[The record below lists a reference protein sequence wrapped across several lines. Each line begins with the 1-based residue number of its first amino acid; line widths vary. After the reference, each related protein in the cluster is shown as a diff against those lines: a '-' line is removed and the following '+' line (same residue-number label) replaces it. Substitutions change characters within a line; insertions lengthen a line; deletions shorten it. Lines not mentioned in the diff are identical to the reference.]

1 MNRPIVYFFTDFG
14 AQGPYL
20 GQMETA
26 LLVRAPQA
34 RVINLLSDAPPFSP
48 KPSAYLLGALLP
60 WLAPESVLVGVVDP
74 GVGTDRKA
82 LLLESDGRRFIG
94 PDNGLFASLL
104 KSSGTRAWEILQ
116 DPAQLSA
123 TFHGRDLFAPAAG
136 RLLGEGDLERQPM
149 PRHRLVGADWPGQL
163 AEIIYI
169 DHYGNAMSG
178 LRAGDFTPDT
188 VFRLGEVRLFRR
200 HTFADVP
207 PGEAFWYENSL
218 GLVEVAVNRGR
229 SDTTLGVQVGTPI
242 RPE

>member
-1 MNRPIVYFFTDFG
+1 MSRPIVYFFTDFG

-26 LLVRAPQA
+26 LLEQAPQA

-74 GVGTDRKA
+74 GVGTVRKA
-82 LLLESDGRRFIG
+82 LLLEAGGRRFIG
-94 PDNGLFASLL
+94 PDNGLFAALM
-104 KSSGTRAWEILQ
+104 KDRGARAWEIVR
-116 DPAQLSA
+116 DPAELSA

-136 RLLGEGDLERQPM
+136 RLLGGGNLELQPIS
-149 PRHRLVGADWPGQL
+149 PPQLVGADWPGQL

-178 LRAGDFTPDT
+178 LQANAFSPDT
-188 VFRLGEVRLFRR
+188 VFRIGDRLLSRR
-200 HTFADVP
+200 HTFADAP
-207 PGEAFWYENSL
+207 PGDAFWYENSL

-229 SDTTLGVQVGTPI
+229 CDTLLGIRVGTAI
-242 RPE
+242 RPA